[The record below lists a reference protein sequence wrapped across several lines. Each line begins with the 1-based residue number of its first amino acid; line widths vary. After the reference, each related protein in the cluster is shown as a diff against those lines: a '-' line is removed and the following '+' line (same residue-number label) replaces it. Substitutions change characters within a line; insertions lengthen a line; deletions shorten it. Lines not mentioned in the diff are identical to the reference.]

1 MGFRSTRLIID
12 SKLKNVALVG
22 KAVNELCSSVRMH
35 DVEAFQIE
43 LCVVE
48 AVTNSIKHAYGLKS
62 GQQVEVVLT
71 IGSDEL
77 FVNIF
82 DTGTPM
88 DPRLLEKKRV
98 FSSLFDAGDL
108 ASTPEGGRGLAII
121 KEIMDNVTYTSK
133 EGRNCLAMTKKLASS
148 SQK

>member
-12 SKLKNVALVG
+12 SKLKNLALVG
-22 KAVNELCSSVRMH
+22 KAVNELCSSVRMD

-62 GQQVEVVLT
+62 GHQVEVVFT

-88 DPRLLEKKRV
+88 DPGLLEKKRA
-98 FSSLFDAGDL
+98 FSSLFDAGDI

-133 EGRNCLAMTKKLASS
+133 EGRNCLAMTKKLTSS
-148 SQK
+148 SQR